1 MEHGKLKREMCY
13 PSDDTVIDQLKEA
26 VENHDAKYV
35 FVASDAQHMI
45 VTFEKKI
52 PNVRSTYYYYY
63 YYLSYNCF

>member
-45 VTFEKKI
+45 VIFEKEI
-52 PNVRSTYYYYY
+52 PNVCVKPFSYYYY
-63 YYLSYNCF
+63 